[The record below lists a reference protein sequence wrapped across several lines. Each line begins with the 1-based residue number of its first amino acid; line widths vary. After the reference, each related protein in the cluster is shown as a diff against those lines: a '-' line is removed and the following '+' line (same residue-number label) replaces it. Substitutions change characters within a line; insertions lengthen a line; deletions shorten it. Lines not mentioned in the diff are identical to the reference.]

1 MAPKRDL
8 MKKTFLKIVGYLSVA
23 LGFAGAFLPLV
34 PTTPLL
40 LLALWCFSRSSPKMN
55 AWLLGNRMFGRYL
68 KDYEQGRGI
77 PKVVK
82 VSSVIILWSSILFT
96 TIVFTEAWWLRALL
110 LLMALLVSVHILNLK
125 TLLTGS
131 KILVLIPTAME
142 GEKFAANLPPNVAVE
157 TIGIG
162 PYRSAFNT
170 YHHIL
175 RHRPRMAILAGI
187 ARNLSRKRIVH
198 GREPVGKGRK
208 RCRPGFVPAGRI
220 PTQIRGAVGMPAH
233 PAGDDILNGRQQ
245 HAQCRLGPVCRA
257 QRRTTRKYGRRFVF
271 LCLHTKRNA
280 VPRTADH
287 FEPRRRTVPRLGHRN
302 RHGQPGP
309 RPKPIDP

>member
-1 MAPKRDL
+1 

-187 ARNLSRKRIVH
+187 AGTYPGSGLSTGESRLVKAENAADL
-198 GREPVGKGRK
+198 GSFLPE
-208 RCRPGFVPAGRI
+208 GFQPKFAERLEC
-220 PTQIRGAVGMPAH
+220 PH
-233 PAGDDILNGRQQ
+233 PAGDDVLNGRQQ

>member
-1 MAPKRDL
+1 

-187 ARNLSRKRIVH
+187 AGTYPGSGLSTGESRLVKAENAADLGSFLPEGFQPKFAERLECPHI
-198 GREPVGKGRK
+198 RR
-208 RCRPGFVPAGRI
+208 RRRSQRPTATRSVPPRPRLSSAAAHNSKIWKALRFSMFAHKAERRSSNCGPFRTASANRS
-220 PTQIRGAVGMPAH
+220 PTGTSKP
-233 PAGDDILNGRQQ
+233 P
-245 HAQCRLGPVCRA
+245 
-257 QRRTTRKYGRRFVF
+257 RTTWPA
-271 LCLHTKRNA
+271 T
-280 VPRTADH
+280 
-287 FEPRRRTVPRLGHRN
+287 
-302 RHGQPGP
+302 
-309 RPKPIDP
+309 

>member
-1 MAPKRDL
+1 

-187 ARNLSRKRIVH
+187 AGTYPGSGLSTGESRLVKAENAADL
-198 GREPVGKGRK
+198 GSFLPE
-208 RCRPGFVPAGRI
+208 GFQPKFAE
-220 PTQIRGAVGMPAH
+220 
-233 PAGDDILNGRQQ
+233 
-245 HAQCRLGPVCRA
+245 RLE
-257 QRRTTRKYGRRFVF
+257 TTFS
-271 LCLHTKRNA
+271 
-280 VPRTADH
+280 TADSNTLSAASAP
-287 FEPRRRTVPRLGHRN
+287 FVERSGAQLENMEGASFFYVCTQSGTPFLELRTISNRVGEPFPDWDIETATDNLARDLNRLIHELEA
-302 RHGQPGP
+302 
-309 RPKPIDP
+309 

>member
-1 MAPKRDL
+1 

-110 LLMALLVSVHILNLK
+110 LLMALLVSVHIPEPEDAADRIENP
-125 TLLTGS
+125 GS
-131 KILVLIPTAME
+131 DSHCNGRREIRRKP
-142 GEKFAANLPPNVAVE
+142 AAERRGRN
-157 TIGIG
+157 
-162 PYRSAFNT
+162 
-170 YHHIL
+170 H
-175 RHRPRMAILAGI
+175 RHRPLPQRIQHLPPYPAPPSPYGDLGGDR
-187 ARNLSRKRIVH
+187 RNLIPEADCPR
-198 GREPVGKGRK
+198 REPVGKGRK
-208 RCRPGFVPAGRI
+208 RCRPGSVPAGRI
-220 PTQIRGAVGMPAH
+220 PSQIRGAVGMPVH
-233 PAGDDILNGRQQ
+233 PAGDDVLNGRQQ

-257 QRRTTRKYGRRFVF
+257 QRRTT
-271 LCLHTKRNA
+271 
-280 VPRTADH
+280 
-287 FEPRRRTVPRLGHRN
+287 
-302 RHGQPGP
+302 
-309 RPKPIDP
+309 

>member
-1 MAPKRDL
+1 

-187 ARNLSRKRIVH
+187 AGTYPGSGLSTGESRLVKA
-198 GREPVGKGRK
+198 E
-208 RCRPGFVPAGRI
+208 GFQPKFAERLECPHI
-220 PTQIRGAVGMPAH
+220 PQE
-233 PAGDDILNGRQQ
+233 
-245 HAQCRLGPVCRA
+245 
-257 QRRTTRKYGRRFVF
+257 TTFS
-271 LCLHTKRNA
+271 
-280 VPRTADH
+280 TADSNTLSAASAP
-287 FEPRRRTVPRLGHRN
+287 FVERSGAQLENMEGASFFYVCTQSGTPFLELRTISNRVGEPFPDWDIETATDNLARDLNRLIHELEA
-302 RHGQPGP
+302 
-309 RPKPIDP
+309 

>member
-1 MAPKRDL
+1 

-40 LLALWCFSRSSPKMN
+40 LLALWCFSKSSPKMN

-82 VSSVIILWSSILFT
+82 VSSIIILWSSILFT
-96 TIVFTEAWWLRALL
+96 TIVFTEAWWLRVLL

-170 YHHIL
+170 TISC
-175 RHRPRMAILAGI
+175 A
-187 ARNLSRKRIVH
+187 
-198 GREPVGKGRK
+198 
-208 RCRPGFVPAGRI
+208 
-220 PTQIRGAVGMPAH
+220 
-233 PAGDDILNGRQQ
+233 
-245 HAQCRLGPVCRA
+245 
-257 QRRTTRKYGRRFVF
+257 
-271 LCLHTKRNA
+271 
-280 VPRTADH
+280 
-287 FEPRRRTVPRLGHRN
+287 TVPVWRSWRGS
-302 RHGQPGP
+302 PEPIPEADCP
-309 RPKPIDP
+309 RERAGW

>member
-1 MAPKRDL
+1 MAAGQPHVRAL
-8 MKKTFLKIVGYLSVA
+8 PERLRTGPGYPEGRESFVGHHSLEFHPLHHDRLHRSMVVA
-23 LGFAGAFLPLV
+23 GTAAPDGFAGL
-34 PTTPLL
+34 
-40 LLALWCFSRSSPKMN
+40 SPHPEPEDAADRIEN
-55 AWLLGNRMFGRYL
+55 PGSDSHCNGRREIRR
-68 KDYEQGRGI
+68 KPAAERRGRN
-77 PKVVK
+77 
-82 VSSVIILWSSILFT
+82 
-96 TIVFTEAWWLRALL
+96 
-110 LLMALLVSVHILNLK
+110 H
-125 TLLTGS
+125 
-131 KILVLIPTAME
+131 
-142 GEKFAANLPPNVAVE
+142 
-157 TIGIG
+157 
-162 PYRSAFNT
+162 
-170 YHHIL
+170 
-175 RHRPRMAILAGI
+175 RHRPLPQRIQHLPPYPAPPSPYGDPGGDR
-187 ARNLSRKRIVH
+187 RNLSRKRIVH

-233 PAGDDILNGRQQ
+233 PAGDDVLNGRQQ

>member
-1 MAPKRDL
+1 

-187 ARNLSRKRIVH
+187 AGTYPGSGLSTGESRLVKAENAADL
-198 GREPVGKGRK
+198 GSFLPE
-208 RCRPGFVPAGRI
+208 GFHPKFAERLECPYI
-220 PTQIRGAVGMPAH
+220 PQE
-233 PAGDDILNGRQQ
+233 
-245 HAQCRLGPVCRA
+245 
-257 QRRTTRKYGRRFVF
+257 TTFS
-271 LCLHTKRNA
+271 
-280 VPRTADH
+280 TADSNTLSAASAPFVERNGAQLEH
-287 FEPRRRTVPRLGHRN
+287 MEGASFFYACTQSGTPFLELRTISNRVGEPFPDWDIETATDNLARDLNRLIHELEA
-302 RHGQPGP
+302 
-309 RPKPIDP
+309 

>member
-1 MAPKRDL
+1 

-142 GEKFAANLPPNVAVE
+142 GEKFAANLPPLVATFLFAFLSIRVEDASILDFLRYAVNFLFLKQQYYEWGEAVE
-157 TIGIG
+157 
-162 PYRSAFNT
+162 
-170 YHHIL
+170 
-175 RHRPRMAILAGI
+175 
-187 ARNLSRKRIVH
+187 
-198 GREPVGKGRK
+198 
-208 RCRPGFVPAGRI
+208 
-220 PTQIRGAVGMPAH
+220 
-233 PAGDDILNGRQQ
+233 
-245 HAQCRLGPVCRA
+245 
-257 QRRTTRKYGRRFVF
+257 
-271 LCLHTKRNA
+271 
-280 VPRTADH
+280 
-287 FEPRRRTVPRLGHRN
+287 
-302 RHGQPGP
+302 
-309 RPKPIDP
+309 

>member
-1 MAPKRDL
+1 

-175 RHRPRMAILAGI
+175 RHRTRMAILAGI
-187 ARNLSRKRIVH
+187 A
-198 GREPVGKGRK
+198 GTY
-208 RCRPGFVPAGRI
+208 PGCPHI
-220 PTQIRGAVGMPAH
+220 PQE
-233 PAGDDILNGRQQ
+233 
-245 HAQCRLGPVCRA
+245 
-257 QRRTTRKYGRRFVF
+257 TTFS
-271 LCLHTKRNA
+271 
-280 VPRTADH
+280 TADSNTLSAASAP
-287 FEPRRRTVPRLGHRN
+287 FVERSGAQLENMEGASFFYACTQSGTPFLELRTISNRVGEPFPDWDIETATDNLARDLNRLIHELEA
-302 RHGQPGP
+302 
-309 RPKPIDP
+309 